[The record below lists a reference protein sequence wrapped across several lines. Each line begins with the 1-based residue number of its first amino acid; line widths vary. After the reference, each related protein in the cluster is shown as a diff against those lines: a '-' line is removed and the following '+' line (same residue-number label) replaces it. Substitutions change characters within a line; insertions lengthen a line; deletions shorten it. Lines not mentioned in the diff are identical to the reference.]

1 MLNAD
6 TRWTLAGTPRILLDS
21 SRIVQHSPGLESWGS
36 DALDEGVTLGLRKR
50 HSQNPLGVRLCDAC
64 DTCDASSRP
73 LSALVFH
80 HRQGVGRRFRSFF
93 LLITRPSSKLPVTPV
108 TRVTKPCAAR
118 VLGVTVPGAK
128 RHSRQQ
134 SVTPSPQIGHSP
146 GGQTDGAGS
155 SIEPAPASLYSLQSL
170 QLPSSYC
177 HTATKPIEDT
187 VIASNNGYITIPL
200 NIIELQST

>member
-1 MLNAD
+1 MGTVKLNND
-6 TRWTLAGTPRILLDS
+6 VRTSVRGELGSSPRILLWTTQN
-21 SRIVQHSPGLESWGS
+21 RPTLPRFPGWGS

-50 HSQNPLGVRLCDAC
+50 HSQNPLDVRLCDAC
-64 DTCDASSRP
+64 DTCDASSTP

-118 VLGVTVPGAK
+118 VLGVTVPGTK

-146 GGQTDGAGS
+146 GRQTDGAGS
-155 SIEPAPASLYSLQSL
+155 MDEPAPASLYSLQSL

-177 HTATKPIEDT
+177 HIATQPH
-187 VIASNNGYITIPL
+187 
-200 NIIELQST
+200 

>member
-1 MLNAD
+1 
-6 TRWTLAGTPRILLDS
+6 LAGTPRILLDS

-134 SVTPSPQIGHSP
+134 SVTPSPQIGHSL

-155 SIEPAPASLYSLQSL
+155 MDEPAPASLYSLQSL

-200 NIIELQST
+200 NIIELQSTYF

>member
-80 HRQGVGRRFRSFF
+80 HRQSVGRRFRSFF

-128 RHSRQQ
+128 CHSRQQ

-155 SIEPAPASLYSLQSL
+155 PIEPAPASLYSLQSL
-170 QLPSSYC
+170 QLPPSYC
-177 HTATKPIEDT
+177 HIATNPIEDI
-187 VIASNNGYITIPL
+187 VIGSNNGYITTPL